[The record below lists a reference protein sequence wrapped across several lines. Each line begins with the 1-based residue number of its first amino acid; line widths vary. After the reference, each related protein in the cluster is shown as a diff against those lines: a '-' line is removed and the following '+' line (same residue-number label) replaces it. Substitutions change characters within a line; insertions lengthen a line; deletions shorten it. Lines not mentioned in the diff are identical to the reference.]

1 MYYVTMILKVMV
13 AADVLAITIRAE
25 SQRFEGDAESPLSRA
40 SCGPPRF
47 WYDVMRFSDLHAKFP
62 LAGSEGTRFL
72 NPRNK
77 LQVQRGVNGDI
88 KYQIPQFPLRD
99 RFLVRNGS

>member
-1 MYYVTMILKVMV
+1 MYNVTMILKVMV

-25 SQRFEGDAESPLSRA
+25 SQRFEGDAESPISRA

-62 LAGSEGTRFL
+62 TGSW
-72 NPRNK
+72 
-77 LQVQRGVNGDI
+77 RG
-88 KYQIPQFPLRD
+88 LEE
-99 RFLVRNGS
+99 LVS